1 LSEAISFAASSSGE
15 RAEEGGRGSAEVEES
30 AGSTKVVSVGEVVCG
45 CLALAFDEDICSTLQ
60 QKGEKFEK
68 KVKRSEVWSLIFTQ
82 GGWDLGPAFEG
93 EGYFLR
99 NLLKR
104 LPGLA
109 GAGAGAAPSEGRGK
123 GDLTALAGTAMGVR
137 VVALVG
143 RAKVGRALEIP
154 EGRGVG
160 RGIAEGA
167 DPG

>member
-1 LSEAISFAASSSGE
+1 
-15 RAEEGGRGSAEVEES
+15 VEES
-30 AGSTKVVSVGEVVCG
+30 EGSRGVVSVGEGVWG
-45 CLALAFDEDICSTLQ
+45 CLALTFDEDICSTLQ

-68 KVKRSEVWSLIFTQ
+68 KVKRSEVWSLFFTQ

-109 GAGAGAAPSEGRGK
+109 GAGAGAAPREGRGR

-143 RAKVGRALEIP
+143 RAKAGRVVEIP

-160 RGIAEGA
+160 RGMAEGA